1 MTGRKGIRNALL
13 SAVLFGLSAPVAK
26 ILVGNLS
33 PQLLAGL
40 LYIGSGT
47 GLTIWTLVRSGT
59 SRTAAHLHSS
69 DLPFL
74 AGASLFGG
82 IAGLLLMM
90 LGLQRTA
97 ASSASLLLNL
107 EAVFTALLAWTIF
120 GENIN
125 FRIGAGLVSIV
136 AGSLI
141 LSRSGSVHF
150 IGFSGPLM
158 ISAACFC

>member
-1 MTGRKGIRNALL
+1 MTKDNAHDGRKGIRNALL

-40 LYIGSGT
+40 LYIGSGA

-59 SRTAAHLHSS
+59 PRTAAKLHSS
-69 DLPFL
+69 DIPFL
-74 AGASLFGG
+74 AGAILFGG
-82 IAGLLLMM
+82 IAAPVLLM

-107 EAVFTALLAWTIF
+107 EAVFTALFAWTIF

-125 FRIGAGLVSIV
+125 FRIAAGLVSIV

-141 LSRSGSVHF
+141 LDRKSVV
-150 IGFSGPLM
+150 
-158 ISAACFC
+158 